1 MTAYP
6 EAKDIYWNL
15 GWPAPLPLRSGTKWP
30 PPVGF
35 SGNNGRFPQ
44 YSDLVMWEQMSK
56 YRDGNICLRLPY
68 EIEIDGTLWCIIG
81 IDIDA
86 YGEETGALTLAEA
99 EKRWGPLPP
108 TYRATSRTDGVS
120 GIRLFRA
127 PAGTKLH
134 GDLKFAE
141 LGFGDIEFIQR
152 STTATSS
159 AGRASTTRRGDVP
172 VVLRRPRGPRRHG
185 HPTSSG

>member
-1 MTAYP
+1 
-6 EAKDIYWNL
+6 
-15 GWPAPLPLRSGTKWP
+15 
-30 PPVGF
+30 
-35 SGNNGRFPQ
+35 
-44 YSDLVMWEQMSK
+44 MSK

-81 IDIDA
+81 IDVDA
-86 YGEETGALTLAEA
+86 YDEETGALTLAEA

-120 GIRLFRA
+120 GIKLFRA

-141 LGFGDIEFIQR
+141 LDI
-152 STTATSS
+152 
-159 AGRASTTRRGDVP
+159 GDVVCWP
-172 VVLRRPRGPRRHG
+172 SIHDKTGRMYLWYYDGPRGPRRHG